1 VREQKYH
8 LLRTKYDEFKVRP
21 NESCNEMYS
30 CLNVIVKD
38 INALNVSKIDKG
50 AINRKTLMLL
60 PKPKYNI
67 INAMLQKEN
76 LDTIEVVEL
85 VGETRA
91 HEMGIVGMTEEPTTS
106 KSIAFKANVK
116 KTTKSKMIK
125 HKPS

>member
-1 VREQKYH
+1 
-8 LLRTKYDEFKVRP
+8 
-21 NESCNEMYS
+21 MYS